1 MNNNIK
7 LALKY
12 ILMLVLIFVAIK
24 FFIFIF
30 PVLLLFMIGYLIY
43 DSYKKKKGNNNNTSK
58 KNKQV
63 KDNIQEAEVIRE
75 RKDN

>member
-1 MNNNIK
+1 MNNNMK

-12 ILMLVLIFVAIK
+12 ILMLVLIFVALR
-24 FFIFIF
+24 FFIVIF
-30 PVLLLFMIGYLIY
+30 PFLLLFMIGYIVY
-43 DSYKKKKGNNNNTSK
+43 DQVKRNINTGTDKKSNK
-58 KNKQV
+58 KQV